1 MKFLIAFLFAVP
13 AFGTNNVV
21 ATYAEVIS
29 AVNPHQVA
37 VADHCSNDYQD
48 VVASCHA
55 GKSDVRFVA
64 VADQNHCSKNDLVRV
79 VRNRNV
85 KVVVGHNVVRSVG
98 LNGYGQTVV
107 VCNQVRRVNGRLVRR
122 QIRRSRTLFGRL
134 VGSNARFVRAETD
147 FCR

>member
-29 AVNPHQVA
+29 AVSPYSTVA
-37 VADHCSNDYQD
+37 SSCSNDYQD

-64 VADQNHCSKNDLVRV
+64 VANQNHCSHNDLVRV
-79 VRNRNV
+79 VRNKSV
-85 KVVVGHNVVRSVG
+85 KVVVGHNVVQKVG
-98 LNGYGQTVV
+98 LNNYGQTVV

-147 FCR
+147 ICR